1 MKIILTPFC
10 YYILALFALGCMKIK
25 VLTAKEYAPKVE
37 TAQSVEAYVKAKNID
52 GFPILRYD
60 TTFPDSMAPFLF
72 DFGFFNRQGDYI
84 SLDDSSISC
93 REDDCNY
100 LVLKD
105 ILQHGDSLLRR
116 EYIKTS
122 YLSFPLDSIELLA
135 FIDDHKLSKSEW
147 DSLSLLYGKTQIIK
161 MDLDQYA
168 DHLITLNGDRVD
180 AGSLYTH
187 YILLQEFSIAGES
200 GLWAM
205 RIKYLIRDIRKLNKE
220 FNNQIQLVLINTD
233 EQYSF
238 GLEK

>member
-1 MKIILTPFC
+1 MKFILSH
-10 YYILALFALGCMKIK
+10 LFYFVLVLFIFGCKQIK
-25 VLTAKEYAPKVE
+25 VLTARDYAPKVE
-37 TAQSVEAYVKAKNID
+37 TAQSVEAYLKAKNID
-52 GFPILRYD
+52 DFPVLRYD
-60 TTFPDSMAPFLF
+60 STFSDSMPPFLF

-84 SLDDSSISC
+84 SLDDNSISC
-93 REDDCNY
+93 REENYNY

-105 ILQHGDSLLRR
+105 ILENGDSLLRR

-122 YLSFPLDSIELLA
+122 YLSYPPDSIEL
-135 FIDDHKLSKSEW
+135 IDYLNDHKVSKSEL

-168 DHLITLNGDRVD
+168 DHLISLKGEKVD
-180 AGSLYTH
+180 VGSLYNH

-220 FNNQIQLVLINTD
+220 FNNKIQLVLINTD
-233 EQYSF
+233 QQYSF
-238 GLEK
+238 D

>member
-1 MKIILTPFC
+1 MP
-10 YYILALFALGCMKIK
+10 
-25 VLTAKEYAPKVE
+25 
-37 TAQSVEAYVKAKNID
+37 
-52 GFPILRYD
+52 
-60 TTFPDSMAPFLF
+60 PFLF

-84 SLDDSSISC
+84 SLEESNISC
-93 REDDCNY
+93 REDDYDY

-105 ILQHGDSLLRR
+105 ILQNGDSLLRR

-122 YLSFPLDSIELLA
+122 YLSYPIDSIELMA
-135 FIDDHKLSKSEW
+135 YINDHKVSKSES

-168 DHLITLNGDRVD
+168 DHFITLNGDRVD
-180 AGSLYTH
+180 VGSLYTH

-233 EQYSF
+233 QQYSF
-238 GLEK
+238 D